1 MEGKV
6 KSNIGKVNRTNYM
19 SIALIL
25 IIVLIYLINQALGY
39 GNIAVAQESEN
50 IKTTYLSSCLT
61 GIGTSLELV
70 ALLKL
75 INRPVQS
82 ILFTLL
88 SQIVL
93 VFSDLSQGYSFSES
107 FSNSGVIEIYF
118 SLMAIGMLVML
129 WKKYSKQSK
138 KKNEALALSKY
149 IKFKREPLRV
159 PMWAV
164 FSIICLGLSL
174 VVASANKLEVGLWS
188 DSIPFRVYVG
198 LTLFVPTLTTLAMYT
213 ASTLVYYLYG
223 SMMALKLVAIA
234 RLATRGEARWTLIII
249 SLIQL
254 LVFMY
259 CLISYLTFR
268 KVKSSNVDKQV

>member
-6 KSNIGKVNRTNYM
+6 KNRVGKINRTNCM
-19 SIALIL
+19 CIALM
-25 IIVLIYLINQALGY
+25 IIITVLYLINQALGY

-70 ALLKL
+70 ALMKL
-75 INRPVQS
+75 INKPVQS

-88 SQIVL
+88 SQIML
-93 VFSDLSQGYSFSES
+93 MASDLSQGYNFSES

-118 SLMAIGMLVML
+118 SLLAVGMLVML

-138 KKNEALALSKY
+138 EKNEALALSKY
-149 IKFKREPLRV
+149 LKLKREPLRV

-164 FSIICLGLSL
+164 FSIACLGLSL

-188 DSIPFRVYVG
+188 DNIPFRVYVG

-223 SMMALKLVAIA
+223 SMMTLKIVAIV
-234 RLATRGEARWTLIII
+234 RLATRGEVRWTLIII
-249 SLIQL
+249 SIIQI
-254 LVFMY
+254 LVFVY

-268 KVKSSNVDKQV
+268 KVKADNGK